1 MPGVWTGLALFVEV
15 AVLGVGLFDLPDP
28 HNLALSLSCAV
39 PPEPLLGG
47 GEGSAGGRTD
57 DCWLTAL

>member
-1 MPGVWTGLALFVEV
+1 M
-15 AVLGVGLFDLPDP
+15 LGVGLFDLPDP